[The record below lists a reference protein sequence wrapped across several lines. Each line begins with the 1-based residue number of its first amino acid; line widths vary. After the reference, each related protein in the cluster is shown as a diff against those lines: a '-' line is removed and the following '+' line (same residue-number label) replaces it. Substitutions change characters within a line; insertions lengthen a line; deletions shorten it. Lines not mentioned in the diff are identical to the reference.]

1 MRFFLQILNHPYNL
15 EFEILTLNPI
25 LRRGGGKESKKRL
38 DNPNNNE
45 TFMEASLNMEKYKKF
60 CPGIVQINSKQ
71 ISIVVRSFIG
81 SNLCE
86 LNL

>member
-25 LRRGGGKESKKRL
+25 LRGGGGEESKKRL

-45 TFMEASLNMEKYKKF
+45 TFMEASLNIIEYIKVTFYCKNMF
-60 CPGIVQINSKQ
+60 
-71 ISIVVRSFIG
+71 SFVHV
-81 SNLCE
+81 
-86 LNL
+86 